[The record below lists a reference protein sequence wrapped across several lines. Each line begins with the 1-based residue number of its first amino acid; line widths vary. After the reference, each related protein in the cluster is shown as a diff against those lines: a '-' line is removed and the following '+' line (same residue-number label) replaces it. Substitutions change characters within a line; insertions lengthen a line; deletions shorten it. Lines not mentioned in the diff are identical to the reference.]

1 MIRTM
6 MLFQT
11 VILAALMA
19 MGCSGKENVDNNV
32 EEQDVTIPD
41 WEPGYMD
48 IHQIS
53 TGCGDV
59 AFAIL
64 PDGTTML
71 IDAGESYGAID
82 AVIPPRPNSSL
93 RPMEWVARYIKH
105 FSEPL
110 GNNGALDYALLT
122 HMDGDHIGTMD
133 KATTSSDG
141 KYKLTGITHIAS
153 LVDVKTLV
161 DRGYPDYNY
170 PSDSWFESW
179 GEIMPNYKAFV
190 KERDAQG
197 KKNEKFVVGSNT
209 QFQLK
214 KNAGAYPD
222 FDIRNIVGNGEVWTG
237 EGTSVRKVFEAEQF
251 KGENSLSCGI
261 HIHYGDFDY
270 ITLGDIQGVNNS
282 GGAMDVETE
291 VAPLVENMDV
301 VNANH
306 HAYSDAM
313 NETFIKA
320 TRPKAF
326 VIPSRDNY
334 HPSAAP
340 LARMLNKELYPDYR
354 YVFATG
360 ITDKNAAT
368 LGDNG
373 KLVRNGHIVVRVY
386 DGGKEFRIFVLD
398 DSEESYK
405 IIYQTSVLSAL

>member
-1 MIRTM
+1 M
-6 MLFQT
+6 
-11 VILAALMA
+11 
-19 MGCSGKENVDNNV
+19 
-32 EEQDVTIPD
+32 
-41 WEPGYMD
+41 
-48 IHQIS
+48 
-53 TGCGDV
+53 
-59 AFAIL
+59 
-64 PDGTTML
+64 
-71 IDAGESYGAID
+71 
-82 AVIPPRPNSSL
+82 
-93 RPMEWVARYIKH
+93 
-105 FSEPL
+105 
-110 GNNGALDYALLT
+110 
-122 HMDGDHIGTMD
+122 
-133 KATTSSDG
+133 
-141 KYKLTGITHIAS
+141 
-153 LVDVKTLV
+153 
-161 DRGYPDYNY
+161 
-170 PSDSWFESW
+170 
-179 GEIMPNYKAFV
+179 
-190 KERDAQG
+190 
-197 KKNEKFVVGSNT
+197 
-209 QFQLK
+209 
-214 KNAGAYPD
+214 
-222 FDIRNIVGNGEVWTG
+222 
-237 EGTSVRKVFEAEQF
+237 
-251 KGENSLSCGI
+251 
-261 HIHYGDFDY
+261 
-270 ITLGDIQGVNNS
+270 GDIQGVNNS

-405 IIYQTSVLSAL
+405 VTYQTSVLSAL